1 MWAVLDV
8 ENSRPCKGCEVTTM
22 KKFPGPH
29 GLCFF
34 CLLCW
39 QVSAHAACPYTMSLT
54 PAQFDMGTTS
64 TGTFQITNSGSPSN
78 IIALRF
84 RINNG
89 DHFSGTTTAPAGWTV
104 AFSSASGGGYNTI
117 TYSATAGGITPS
129 GSVGFPIAIILHS
142 LSADAAE
149 HLRDVRATY
158 SAGCGG
164 SANATISNL
173 PAWTLKSLVATWTLS
188 SSSIGPG
195 CTFTLTMNI
204 ANNSTANLTNVTS
217 ANKPPILNVVSGSPT
232 ASTSANP
239 TPNSVNLNAG
249 VNGNLVWTYTAGTN
263 PGTMTFTASATASGG
278 RTSQSVASGQI
289 SIIAG
294 VTCGFNATFQAN
306 SPACAFS
313 GDTVTFKMDVTNNIS
328 PAASLSN
335 VVPSVPVKTG
345 TASIGTLSSPSP
357 ASIATLT
364 GGGGTGTFTRTA
376 PVTGNADSTFT
387 ITAHATDGNGSGSNS
402 TNDAPSRPNPQI
414 LKGYPVVVTPTS
426 TVTASSTNVELI
438 WNVTYHGCNPVTKV
452 SIPIPT
458 NPTNWTWTADSY
470 SLVNG
475 VEDWT
480 AAQVGSAVVFSAGT
494 QMPTGSSGEFRLK
507 FSTPVTTSGTVSYNL
522 TVTDS
527 TSLAKSSDSY
537 SLAVRAIDNSP
548 TGSNNTSPG
557 TWREI
562 FQ

>member
-1 MWAVLDV
+1 MWLVLDV
-8 ENSRPCKGCEVTTM
+8 ENSRPCKGWEVTTM
-22 KKFPGPH
+22 KKFTGLH

-39 QVSAHAACPYTMSLT
+39 QVSAYAACPFTMSLT

-129 GSVGFPIAIILHS
+129 GSVGFPIAIIFHS

-164 SANATISNL
+164 SANSTISNL
-173 PAWTLKSLVATWTLS
+173 PAWTLKSLVTTWTLS

-204 ANNSTANLTNVTS
+204 ANNSTANLTGVTS

-249 VNGNLVWTYTAGTN
+249 ANGNLVWTYTAGTN

-278 RTSQSVASGQI
+278 RAGESGGSGQKKI
-289 SIIAG
+289 NPG
-294 VTCGFNATFQAN
+294 
-306 SPACAFS
+306 
-313 GDTVTFKMDVTNNIS
+313 
-328 PAASLSN
+328 AA
-335 VVPSVPVKTG
+335 
-345 TASIGTLSSPSP
+345 
-357 ASIATLT
+357 
-364 GGGGTGTFTRTA
+364 GGGFARFHGKKPPWGFL
-376 PVTGNADSTFT
+376 G
-387 ITAHATDGNGSGSNS
+387 
-402 TNDAPSRPNPQI
+402 PNVP
-414 LKGYPVVVTPTS
+414 LP
-426 TVTASSTNVELI
+426 
-438 WNVTYHGCNPVTKV
+438 
-452 SIPIPT
+452 
-458 NPTNWTWTADSY
+458 
-470 SLVNG
+470 
-475 VEDWT
+475 
-480 AAQVGSAVVFSAGT
+480 
-494 QMPTGSSGEFRLK
+494 M
-507 FSTPVTTSGTVSYNL
+507 
-522 TVTDS
+522 
-527 TSLAKSSDSY
+527 
-537 SLAVRAIDNSP
+537 
-548 TGSNNTSPG
+548 
-557 TWREI
+557 
-562 FQ
+562 